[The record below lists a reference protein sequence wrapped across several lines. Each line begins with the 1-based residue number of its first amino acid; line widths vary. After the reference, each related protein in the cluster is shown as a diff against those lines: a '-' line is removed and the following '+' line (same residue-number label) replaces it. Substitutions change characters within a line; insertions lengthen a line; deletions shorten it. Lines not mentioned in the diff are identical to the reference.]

1 MMKKKLQYLLI
12 SFVGFSLVSCNDA
25 QKEEN
30 VTAKK
35 ADYSLPAPFRHHEK
49 IEVGPELIFDV
60 YSWGRGSDSTSSLL
74 ILRSDSIK
82 NDFTVA
88 STDNIDGRLVEVFNT
103 DMDTDGNPEVLIYYT
118 LNDKI
123 NSADIIC
130 FEFNGKNVNRINF
143 PELSSKTKKQYR
155 GLDKFYVKDAKL
167 VREFNLFEEDD
178 KEGKNAL
185 TKKKVEYFIKN
196 NSFDLNELE

>member
-1 MMKKKLQYLLI
+1 MKKIIHIIFLAVVSI
-12 SFVGFSLVSCNDA
+12 GLVSCGDEKKTDVA
-25 QKEEN
+25 E
-30 VTAKK
+30 TKK
-35 ADYSLPAPFRHHEK
+35 AVVNLPAPFRHHEK

-74 ILRSDSIK
+74 ILRSDSVK
-82 NDFTVA
+82 NDFSVA
-88 STDNIDGRLVEVFNT
+88 SSDNIDGRLVEVFNT

-118 LNDKI
+118 LNDAI
-123 NSADIIC
+123 NSAAVIC
-130 FEFNGKNVNRINF
+130 FEFNGKNVSEINF
-143 PELSSKTKKQYR
+143 PKLSEKTKKQYR

-178 KEGKNAL
+178 KEGKNASA
-185 TKKKVEYFIKN
+185 KKKVEYFIKN

>member
-1 MMKKKLQYLLI
+1 MKKNLPYLLSI
-12 SFVGFSLVSCNDA
+12 LVAFGLASCSEAEKEDA
-25 QKEEN
+25 KTSKKVE
-30 VTAKK
+30 VT
-35 ADYSLPAPFRHHEK
+35 LPAPFRHHEK

-74 ILRSDSIK
+74 ILRSDSAS

-88 STDNIDGRLVEVFNT
+88 SSDNIDGRLVEVFNT

-118 LNDKI
+118 LNDEI
-123 NSADIIC
+123 GSADVIC
-130 FEFNGKNVNRINF
+130 FEFNGKNINEINF
-143 PELSSKTKKQYR
+143 PKLSEKTKKQYR

-167 VREFNLFEEDD
+167 IREFNLFEEDD
-178 KEGKNAL
+178 KEGKNASA
-185 TKKKVEYFIKN
+185 KKKVEYFIKN

>member
-1 MMKKKLQYLLI
+1 MKKIIHIFFSVVI
-12 SFVGFSLVSCNDA
+12 SIGLVSCGDEKKTDVA
-25 QKEEN
+25 E
-30 VTAKK
+30 TKK
-35 ADYSLPAPFRHHEK
+35 AVVNLPAPFRHHEK

-88 STDNIDGRLVEVFNT
+88 SSDNIDGRLVEVFNT

-118 LNDKI
+118 LNDEI
-123 NSADIIC
+123 NSAAVIC
-130 FEFNGKNVNRINF
+130 FEFNGENVSEINF
-143 PELSSKTKKQYR
+143 PKLSEKTKKQYR

-178 KEGKNAL
+178 KEGKNASA
-185 TKKKVEYFIKN
+185 KKKVEYFIKN

>member
-1 MMKKKLQYLLI
+1 MMKKKLTYFLTIIIGLC
-12 SFVGFSLVSCNDA
+12 LASCGDD
-25 QKEEN
+25 
-30 VTAKK
+30 KK
-35 ADYSLPAPFRHHEK
+35 AESKASKKAENSLPAPFRHHEK
-49 IEVGPELIFDV
+49 IEVGPELIFDI

-118 LNDKI
+118 LNDEI

-130 FEFNGKNVNRINF
+130 FEFNGKNIIEINF
-143 PELSSKTKKQYR
+143 PKLSEKTKKQYR

-178 KEGKNAL
+178 KEGKNASV
-185 TKKKVEYFIKN
+185 KKKVEYFIKN

>member
-1 MMKKKLQYLLI
+1 MKKIIHIILFAAVSI
-12 SFVGFSLVSCNDA
+12 GLVSCGD
-25 QKEEN
+25 E
-30 VTAKK
+30 KK
-35 ADYSLPAPFRHHEK
+35 TDVADTKKTVVNLPAPFRHHEK

-88 STDNIDGRLVEVFNT
+88 SSDNIDGRLVEVFNT

-118 LNDKI
+118 LNDEI

-130 FEFNGKNVNRINF
+130 FEFNGQNVNRIKF
-143 PELSSKTKKQYR
+143 PELSSKTKKQYH

-178 KEGKNAL
+178 KEGKNASA
-185 TKKKVEYFIKN
+185 KKKVEYFIKN